1 LFWRLFQLGSLEARI
16 RRLNRLLW
24 LLTALELV
32 TRAVVVKHSHSAFE
46 VVESLGVD
54 PPYLLVC
61 DDLAHDQLVEV
72 VGRRVLLYSEQLAD
86 LADFKLLIYPALV
99 LAVRRVEVVLDAVV
113 GAARQL
119 FSDIRPLVAQSLMQI
134 EDFPLLISIDRIFLN
149 VGVQVIVPPKK

>member
-1 LFWRLFQLGSLEARI
+1 M
-16 RRLNRLLW
+16 
-24 LLTALELV
+24 
-32 TRAVVVKHSHSAFE
+32 
-46 VVESLGVD
+46 ESLWVD
-54 PPYLLVC
+54 PPYLLVG

-99 LAVRRVEVVLDAVV
+99 LAVCRVEVVLDAVV

-134 EDFPLLISIDRIFLN
+134 EDFPLLVSIDRIFLN
-149 VGVQVIVPPKK
+149 VGV